1 MVINSLFISFLSF
14 SIFLFLHIIIW
25 RLIDGY
31 RGIILILL
39 SSFVAFIFTNYILAD
54 YFLGPLLP
62 EIWMTAPLFYCLIM
76 LYAHLYVGILRSVS
90 IRIIEELYLADNFS
104 MSRDQID
111 EIYPTKEMI
120 LSRLLLL
127 EKSGW
132 IIKKS
137 GKYKCLNKAIA
148 TVRINLFL
156 YKVYRLNDTG

>member
-1 MVINSLFISFLSF
+1 
-14 SIFLFLHIIIW
+14 
-25 RLIDGY
+25 
-31 RGIILILL
+31 
-39 SSFVAFIFTNYILAD
+39 
-54 YFLGPLLP
+54 
-62 EIWMTAPLFYCLIM
+62 MTAPLFYCLIM

-90 IRIIEELYLADNFS
+90 IRIIEELYVADNFS

-111 EIYPTKEMI
+111 EIYPTKEMV